1 MAGLIEMNLHGWS
14 GMYELLRSL
23 PPAVVSK
30 RGGPVKAALRKG
42 ANVILKAE
50 RANLRAVMGH
60 QVDGEQVAATGLLL
74 KSLVTRRGKAPA
86 DGNGERYIVGPKR
99 KTYPG
104 RKGSKPVSTL
114 KTAQLLEYGSSRQA
128 AEPFI
133 RPAFN
138 AKAASAART
147 VETELVKSVDKIVAK
162 LAQQNKGK

>member
-1 MAGLIEMNLHGWS
+1 MAGPLIEMNLQGWA

-23 PPAVVSK
+23 PSEVVSK

-50 RANLRAVMGH
+50 KANLRAVMGH
-60 QVDGEQVAATGLLL
+60 QVDGEKQASTGLLL
-74 KSLVTRRGKAPA
+74 KNLVTRRGKAPA
-86 DGNGERYIVGPKR
+86 SGNGERYIVGPKR
-99 KTYPG
+99 KTYQ
-104 RKGSKPVSTL
+104 RKGGKPVTTL
-114 KTAQLLEYGSSRQA
+114 KTAQILEYSSQKQP

-138 AKAASAART
+138 AKAAEATRT
-147 VETELVKSVDKIVAK
+147 VESELIKSVDKIVAK